1 MLTAV
6 KLGGLGPANKD
17 ALPPPPPPP
26 PLVEEEDEDDDDE
39 VDNRL
44 PT

>member
-17 ALPPPPPPP
+17 ALPPPPP